1 MYTLYYVNENM
12 NINTLETASLDE
24 PLRIP
29 ERLIFVA
36 LRKGINFIKEPNK
49 CIAFTDFERLIMSS
63 DYNDLNFVNESHYRK
78 ENTYLEPLCQV
89 DFPNVPLVLQKVLF
103 DRALWI
109 YPKPVALL
117 LAQTENGEYSYL
129 NGTEQESMFT
139 DSANIPQDIGYWVML
154 KDVEKGIFSNKMRH
168 DMPA

>member
-36 LRKGINFIKEPNK
+36 LREGINFIKEPHK

-89 DFPNVPLVLQKVLF
+89 NPPLIL
-103 DRALWI
+103 DRVETDEAFWN
-109 YPKPVALL
+109 YPKPVLV
-117 LAQTENGEYSYL
+117 LASKLEEGPYYPLIRDNESS
-129 NGTEQESMFT
+129 SMFIN
-139 DSANIPQDIGYWVML
+139 SAPMMTNVDYWVML

-168 DMPA
+168 AMPV